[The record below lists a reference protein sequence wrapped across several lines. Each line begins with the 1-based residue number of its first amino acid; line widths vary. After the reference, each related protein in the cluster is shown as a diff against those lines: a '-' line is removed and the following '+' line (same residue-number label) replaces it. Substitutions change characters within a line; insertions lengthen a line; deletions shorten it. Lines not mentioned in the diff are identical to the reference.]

1 MALTTLRIHG
11 YRGFSQLGEITF
23 AMPSGEPG
31 SGLTILTGPNN
42 AGKSS
47 ILEALRARGG
57 HQSLSFTQGTRNE
70 AVQSVSIEY
79 TVNDKVESI
88 QSIAK
93 GSSETHKVDI
103 DSDMKVFVLPSRRAF
118 NPYFGKSSWNRD
130 AFLTNSQLPPQRSS
144 TLSGFEYR
152 LFHVLSAPDA
162 FNLLLKQIL
171 GFTPNWTIDQSD
183 QGQYFLK
190 FFSGTQ
196 SHSSD
201 GMGEGIISAFAIA
214 DALYDSQ
221 TDEMVVIDEPE
232 LSLHPALQKRLA
244 RVLTTYAADRQI
256 VISTHSPYFVN
267 LEALTAGAAL
277 VRVITGTKGTT
288 IHQLSNNGKDA
299 VNRLVTYNLSNPHV
313 LGLDAKE
320 LFFQEDNILLTEGQ
334 EDVMLY
340 PKVFEQL
347 GIEMPAEIFGWGAG
361 GAGNIK
367 HLCQVLSDLG
377 FMRVAALF
385 DNDKAADHADGKARF
400 PDYAFE
406 LIPAKDVRTKPA
418 KGDKAAEEGLL
429 DDSYQL
435 REELRAA
442 TQAVTTRLIEYFQ
455 QNRTKGT

>member
-1 MALTTLRIHG
+1 M
-11 YRGFSQLGEITF
+11 
-23 AMPSGEPG
+23 
-31 SGLTILTGPNN
+31 
-42 AGKSS
+42 
-47 ILEALRARGG
+47 
-57 HQSLSFTQGTRNE
+57 
-70 AVQSVSIEY
+70 
-79 TVNDKVESI
+79 
-88 QSIAK
+88 
-93 GSSETHKVDI
+93 
-103 DSDMKVFVLPSRRAF
+103 
-118 NPYFGKSSWNRD
+118 
-130 AFLTNSQLPPQRSS
+130 
-144 TLSGFEYR
+144 SGFEFR
-152 LFHVLSAPDA
+152 LFHVLNAPEP

-183 QGQYFLK
+183 HGQYFLK

-221 TDEMVVIDEPE
+221 PNEMVVIDEPE

-244 RVLTTYAADRQI
+244 RVLASYAADRQI

-267 LEALTAGAAL
+267 LEAIAAGAAL

-288 IHQLSNNGKDA
+288 IHQLSHNGRDA
-299 VNRLVTYNLSNPHV
+299 ISRLVTYNLSNPHV

-340 PKVFEQL
+340 PTVFKQL

-385 DNDKAADHADGKARF
+385 DNDKTVDHADGKSRF
-400 PDYAFE
+400 PDYIFE
-406 LIPAKDVRTKPA
+406 LIPAKDIRTKPA
-418 KGDKAAEEGLL
+418 KDGKAPVEGLL
-429 DDSYQL
+429 DDSYKL

-442 TQAVTTRLIEYFQ
+442 TRAVMTRLIEYFQ
-455 QNRTKGT
+455 RS

>member
-11 YRGFSQLGEITF
+11 YRGFSQPGEITF
-23 AMPSGEPG
+23 AVPSGEPG

-57 HQSLSFTQGTRNE
+57 SQPVSFTQGVRNDT
-70 AVQSVSIEY
+70 VQSVSIKY

-93 GSSETHKVDI
+93 GSSETKKEDVDFGV
-103 DSDMKVFVLPSRRAF
+103 KVFVLPSRRAF

-130 AFLTNSQLPPQRSS
+130 AFLSNSQLPSQRSS

-152 LFHVLSAPDA
+152 LFHVLSAPEA
-162 FNLLLKQIL
+162 FNSLLKKIL
-171 GFTPNWTIDQSD
+171 GATPNWTIDQSD

-201 GMGEGIISAFAIA
+201 GMGEGTISAFAIA

-221 TDEMVVIDEPE
+221 PNEMVVIDEPE

-244 RVLTTYAADRQI
+244 RVLASYAADRQI

-267 LEALTAGAAL
+267 LEAIATGAAL

-288 IHQLSNNGKDA
+288 IHQLSNNGKA
-299 VNRLVTYNLSNPHV
+299 AINRLVTYNLSNPHV

-340 PKVFEQL
+340 PKVFNQL
-347 GIEMPAEIFGWGAG
+347 GVEIPAEIFGWGAG
-361 GAGNIK
+361 GAGNIR
-367 HLCQVLSDLG
+367 HLCQVLKDLG
-377 FMRVAALF
+377 FVKVAALF
-385 DNDKAADHADGKARF
+385 DNDKVVDHAECKERF
-400 PDYAFE
+400 PGYLFE
-406 LIPAKDVRTKPA
+406 VIPAKDVRTKPA
-418 KGDKAAEEGLL
+418 RSGNSIVEGLL

-435 REELRAA
+435 REYFRTE
-442 TQAVTTRLIEYFQ
+442 TQAVATRLIEYFQ
-455 QNRTKGT
+455 CS